1 MERHRWKCGEDDGRE
16 KRDIEQRE
24 RKEGEPVEEREG
36 HDNAIGFESPV
47 CEDP

>member
-16 KRDIEQRE
+16 KRDIEQSE

-36 HDNAIGFESPV
+36 HDNAMSFESPV